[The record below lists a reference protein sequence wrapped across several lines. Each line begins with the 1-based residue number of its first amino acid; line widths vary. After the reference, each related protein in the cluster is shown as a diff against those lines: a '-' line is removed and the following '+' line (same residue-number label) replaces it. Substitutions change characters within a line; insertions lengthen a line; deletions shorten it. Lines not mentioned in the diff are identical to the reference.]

1 MMPILNNLINPLLED
16 YSRPEFILGE
26 SSLFKQLTKR
36 IAERVFCSR
45 HACRYSRWLS

>member
-16 YSRPEFILGE
+16 YSHPELILGE
-26 SSLFKQLTKR
+26 SNLLKLLTKR

-45 HACRYSRWLS
+45 HASRYSPWLS